1 MNQFFSHL
9 LALFVRQPE
18 TPEEA
23 EAERIAIMEE
33 NEHNLINAKYES
45 IQNQS
50 LIKPTAV
57 RPFNE
62 SGSPASP
69 IVSNSPNADIQP
81 SIH

>member
-45 IQNQS
+45 I
-50 LIKPTAV
+50 
-57 RPFNE
+57 
-62 SGSPASP
+62 
-69 IVSNSPNADIQP
+69 
-81 SIH
+81 